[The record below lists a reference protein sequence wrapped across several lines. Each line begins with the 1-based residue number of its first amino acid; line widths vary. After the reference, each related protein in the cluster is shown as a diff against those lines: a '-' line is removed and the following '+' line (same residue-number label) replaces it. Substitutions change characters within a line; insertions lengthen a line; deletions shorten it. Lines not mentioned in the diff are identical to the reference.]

1 MKKCNG
7 CGTFL
12 QVSNPILEGYTN
24 NLDNNLCERCF
35 RIRNYNEY
43 KIVEKNNIDFIN
55 ILKNIKNELVILIVD
70 LFNIPQDLSEITKYI
85 EGDILLVLT
94 KKDIFSY
101 KMKDEKFLEY
111 NYGINYIDS
120 LVVSSNKNYN
130 FDLLNEKINKYKKS
144 NNVYIVGY
152 TNSGKSTLINKFIY
166 NYSDNKVNITTSNL
180 PSTTLNTLEIKV
192 NDSLTL
198 IDTPGI
204 IDDGNIINYLDEKTI
219 KKIIPKN
226 EIKPL
231 TYQIH
236 SNQYINIEDIL
247 KIESTDNNLTLY
259 FSNEL
264 NIDRKYGNSEKLE
277 YEKIIRVKHN
287 QDIVISG
294 LGFIKVTN
302 DEVIK
307 ISCKYDCLIYTRD
320 SLI

>member
-12 QVSNPILEGYTN
+12 QVSDPILEGYTN
-24 NLDNNLCERCF
+24 NLDNDLCERCF

-180 PSTTLNTLEIKV
+180 PSTTLNPILV
-192 NDSLTL
+192 
-198 IDTPGI
+198 GV
-204 IDDGNIINYLDEKTI
+204 
-219 KKIIPKN
+219 
-226 EIKPL
+226 PL
-231 TYQIH
+231 
-236 SNQYINIEDIL
+236 
-247 KIESTDNNLTLY
+247 
-259 FSNEL
+259 
-264 NIDRKYGNSEKLE
+264 
-277 YEKIIRVKHN
+277 
-287 QDIVISG
+287 
-294 LGFIKVTN
+294 
-302 DEVIK
+302 
-307 ISCKYDCLIYTRD
+307 
-320 SLI
+320 

>member
-12 QVSNPILEGYTN
+12 QSTEPILEGYTTNIN
-24 NLDNNLCERCF
+24 NDLCERCF

-43 KIVEKNNIDFIN
+43 KIVDKNNLEFIN
-55 ILKNIKNELVILIVD
+55 ILKNIKNELVVLIVD

-85 EGDILLVLT
+85 DGDILLVLT

-101 KMKDEKFLEY
+101 KINDEKFLSY

-120 LVVSSNKNYN
+120 LIVSSNKNYN
-130 FDLLNEKINKYKKS
+130 FDLLYEKINKYKKS

-152 TNSGKSTLINKFIY
+152 TNSGKSTLINKFVH
-166 NYSDNKVNITTSNL
+166 NYSDNHINITTSNL
-180 PSTTLNTLEIKV
+180 PSTTLNSLEIKV
-192 NDSLTL
+192 NDDLTL

-204 IDDGNIINYLDEKTI
+204 LDEGNIINYLDEKTI
-219 KKIIPKN
+219 KKIMPKN
-226 EIKPL
+226 EIKPI
-231 TYQIH
+231 TYQVH
-236 SNQYINIEDIL
+236 SKQTIVVEDIL
-247 KIESTDNNLTLY
+247 NIESTDNNLTLY
-259 FSNEL
+259 FSNNL
-264 NIDRKYGNSEKLE
+264 KIDRKYSDCKKLE
-277 YEKIIRVKHN
+277 YEKIIRVKKN

-294 LGFIKVTN
+294 LGFIHVTN

-307 ISCKYDCLIYTRD
+307 INCKYNCLIYTRN

>member
-12 QVSNPILEGYTN
+12 QATNSNLEGYTN
-24 NLDNNLCERCF
+24 NINNDLCERCF
-35 RIRNYNEY
+35 RIKNYNEY
-43 KIVEKNNIDFIN
+43 KVIEKDNIEFTN
-55 ILKNIKNELVILIVD
+55 ILKNIKDDLVVLLVD

-85 EGDILLVLT
+85 NGNILLVLT

-101 KMKDEKFLEY
+101 KINDEKFLAY
-111 NYGINYIDS
+111 NYGIKYIDS

-130 FDLLNEKINKYKKS
+130 FDLLYEKINKYKKS

-152 TNSGKSTLINKFIY
+152 TNSGKSTLINKFIH

-180 PSTTLNTLEIKV
+180 PSTTLNTLEIVV

-204 IDDGNIINYLDEKTI
+204 LDNDNIINNIDVNLI
-219 KKIIPKN
+219 KKIIPRN
-226 EIKPL
+226 EIKPI

-236 SNQYINIEDIL
+236 SKQYIYVEDII
-247 KIESTDNNLTLY
+247 KIESSDNNLTLY

-264 NIDRKYGNSEKLE
+264 NIDRKYKDDNELLIEKT
-277 YEKIIRVKHN
+277 IRVKKN
-287 QDIVISG
+287 QDIVING
-294 LGFIKVTN
+294 LGFIKATN

-307 ISCKYDCLIYTRD
+307 INSKYDCLIYTRD